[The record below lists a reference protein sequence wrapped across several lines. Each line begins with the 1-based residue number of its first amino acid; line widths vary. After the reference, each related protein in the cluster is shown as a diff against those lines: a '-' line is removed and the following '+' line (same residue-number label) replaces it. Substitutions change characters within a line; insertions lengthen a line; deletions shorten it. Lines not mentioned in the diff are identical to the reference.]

1 MKIDNNQVKKIVIF
15 GNSASGKSSLA
26 KKLASTQQLA
36 HLDLDSLAWLPPSAS
51 KSAPT
56 SPPQRQSID
65 VSVTEIDA
73 FISQHQNWVI
83 EGCYSDL
90 LAHTLVECSE
100 VVFMNLAVELCIE
113 NAKKRP
119 WEPHKYE
126 SKTAQDANL
135 TMLIDWIAQ
144 YEQRTDTFSKSAHQ
158 KLFDEFTGTKT
169 QIKNN
174 QQL

>member
-1 MKIDNNQVKKIVIF
+1 MDVDNNQSKKIVIF

-26 KKLASTQQLA
+26 KNLTSTLQLA

-56 SPPQRQSID
+56 SPQRQSIA

-90 LAHTLVECSE
+90 LTHTLVECSE
-100 VVFMNLAVELCIE
+100 IVFMNLPITLCIE
-113 NAKKRP
+113 NARNRP

-126 SKTAQDANL
+126 SKAAQDANL

-144 YEQRTDTFSKSAHQ
+144 YDQRTDTFSKSTHQ

-169 QIKNN
+169 QVKNN

>member
-1 MKIDNNQVKKIVIF
+1 MDVDNNQSKKIVIF

-26 KKLASTQQLA
+26 KNLTSTLQLA
-36 HLDLDSLAWLPPSAS
+36 HLDLDSLAWLPPSA
-51 KSAPT
+51 PT
-56 SPPQRQSID
+56 SPPQRQSIA

-90 LAHTLVECSE
+90 LAHTLTKCSE
-100 VVFMNLAVELCIE
+100 VVFMNLPITLCIE
-113 NAKKRP
+113 NARNRP

-126 SKTAQDANL
+126 SKAAQDANL
-135 TMLIDWIAQ
+135 TMLINWIAQ
-144 YEQRTDTFSKSAHQ
+144 YDQRTDTFSKSTHQ

-169 QIKNN
+169 QVKNN